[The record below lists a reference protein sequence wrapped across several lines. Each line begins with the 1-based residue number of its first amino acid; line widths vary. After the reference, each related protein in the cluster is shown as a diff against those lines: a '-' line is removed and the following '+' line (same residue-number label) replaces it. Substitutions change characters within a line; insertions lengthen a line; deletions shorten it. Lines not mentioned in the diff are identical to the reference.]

1 MLLFPHLKCSVSAPK
16 RSLKILH
23 NAHHTEAFK
32 LVLTLTTTYRW
43 FNNKVYKSYK
53 FSLGSKVHQQNN
65 RGPANMSEYY
75 AKKGDMYDFPVYD
88 CTQEQNGSRYFS
100 TVVRQYTWLS
110 LPWKIVEIQEFCYHR
125 GVTSHFSLLIQPRS
139 QSPQGQIWRERAQHR
154 GQSGRSAGSLIRSSR
169 YHDEPNSG
177 FIQKLATIFQGLSKD
192 HIRFSR
198 TTY

>member
-1 MLLFPHLKCSVSAPK
+1 MLLFPHLKCSVFAPK

-53 FSLGSKVHQQNN
+53 FSLGSKVHQKNN

-88 CTQEQNGSRYFS
+88 CTQEQKGAGTFLELFDNTHGCLCHERLLRSRNF
-100 TVVRQYTWLS
+100 
-110 LPWKIVEIQEFCYHR
+110 
-125 GVTSHFSLLIQPRS
+125 
-139 QSPQGQIWRERAQHR
+139 
-154 GQSGRSAGSLIRSSR
+154 
-169 YHDEPNSG
+169 
-177 FIQKLATIFQGLSKD
+177 ATIVA
-192 HIRFSR
+192 
-198 TTY
+198 